1 MASISMPLFRTP
13 TSTPIAHSAEAGY
26 PDQIKKTS
34 THHSAQD
41 DLMAADEISEPW
53 TDSASLI
60 GVQNLPIHG
69 TVASCI
75 RAWRVATKKERT
87 SAVLLTVRPIRA
99 LASDKASA
107 TFKGEALE
115 DLSTAMPKSM
125 DLPTGPVLGGLSSRR

>member
-53 TDSASLI
+53 MDSASLI

-75 RAWRVATKKERT
+75 RAWRVARKEEQAG
-87 SAVLLTVRPIRA
+87 AVLLTVRPIRVE
-99 LASDKASA
+99 ASAKASA
-107 TFKGEALE
+107 TFRGKALE
-115 DLSTAMPKSM
+115 QLSAALPKSM
-125 DLPTGPVLGGLSSRR
+125 NLPTGPVLGGLGSRR